1 MTSITAAWQSVDAAT
16 STDAS
21 VLGTIRRLVGEEH
34 SLRGDGAER
43 VRDPE
48 AQAQRLQDL
57 EVELDRCW
65 DLLRQRRAQRS
76 AGADPVAATS
86 RSANQVEHYVK

>member
-1 MTSITAAWQSVDAAT
+1 MTGITAAWQSVDAAT
-16 STDAS
+16 TSDAS

-34 SLRGDGAER
+34 TLRGDHAER
-43 VRDPE
+43 VRDPD

-65 DLLRQRRAQRS
+65 DLLRQRRALRT
-76 AGADPVAATS
+76 AGADPDAATI